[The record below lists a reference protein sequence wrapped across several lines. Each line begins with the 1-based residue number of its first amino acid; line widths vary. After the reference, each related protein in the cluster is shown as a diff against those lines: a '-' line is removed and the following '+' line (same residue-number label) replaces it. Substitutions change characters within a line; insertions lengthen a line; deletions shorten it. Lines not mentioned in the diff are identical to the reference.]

1 VSLVVI
7 IISNAHSMAFK
18 TKGNNKDNRFKNL
31 TKTIA
36 FIKYK
41 SEIQLEM
48 LKDTIAG
55 IPFNLLSDRGNA

>member
-1 VSLVVI
+1 
-7 IISNAHSMAFK
+7 MAFK